1 MAGEEEGERPPTVY
15 GLWNAALG
23 EWFNPGSRR
32 PYFPTREGAMRMI
45 PLALREYSMGK
56 WEVREYPLY
65 LSGLDDDVVA
75 PAPRPASRLEAS
87 PPVPPRP
94 VGA

>member
-1 MAGEEEGERPPTVY
+1 MAGEDEGERPPTVY

-32 PYFPTREGAMRMI
+32 PYFPTREAAIHMI

-65 LSGLDDDVVA
+65 LSGLDDRGRDPPPGGGLSA
-75 PAPRPASRLEAS
+75 AGTGPAC
-87 PPVPPRP
+87 
-94 VGA
+94 